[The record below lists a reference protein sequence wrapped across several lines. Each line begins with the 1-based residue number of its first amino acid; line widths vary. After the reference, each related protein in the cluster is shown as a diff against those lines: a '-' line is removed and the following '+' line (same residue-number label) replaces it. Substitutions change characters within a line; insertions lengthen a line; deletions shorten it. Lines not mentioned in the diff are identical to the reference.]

1 MNEIGAGRFL
11 FFILWSMEKEALT
24 NVLEKAAAERGCIL
38 VELEFDDDENVFTAT
53 IDKPDAD
60 VELGDCEYVHRAV
73 LAAFDRNIEDYS
85 MTVTSLGIDAA
96 EADEIL
102 KTIEK

>member
-1 MNEIGAGRFL
+1 
-11 FFILWSMEKEALT
+11 MEKEALT
-24 NVLEKAAAERGCIL
+24 CVLEKAAGERGCVL
-38 VELEFDDDENVFTAT
+38 VDLAYDDDDNVFTAT
-53 IDKPDAD
+53 IDKQDAD
-60 VELGDCEYVHRAV
+60 VELSDCEYVHRAV

-96 EADEIL
+96 EADEML